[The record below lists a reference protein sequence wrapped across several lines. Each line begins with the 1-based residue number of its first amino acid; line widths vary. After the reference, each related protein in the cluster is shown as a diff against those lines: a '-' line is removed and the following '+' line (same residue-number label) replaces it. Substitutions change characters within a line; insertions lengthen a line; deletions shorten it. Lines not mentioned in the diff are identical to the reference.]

1 MRIIR
6 YKLLLVMFCLFC
18 TACSPYSYD
27 SSRSKVYQERMTVLE
42 QAKNSSDPAVL
53 KQAELV
59 RMDIEQEYR
68 EKKQDEWIRGNAI
81 YLLVAGFLV
90 LVGCGD
96 ALEYLRK
103 NSKAS

>member
-1 MRIIR
+1 MIIR
-6 YKLLLVMFCLFC
+6 YKLLFVIFCLFC

-27 SSRSKVYQERMTVLE
+27 SSKSKVYQERMTVLE

-81 YLLVAGFLV
+81 YLLVAGLLV
-90 LVGCGD
+90 LIGCGE

>member
-1 MRIIR
+1 MIIR
-6 YKLLLVMFCLFC
+6 YKLLFVIFFLFC

-27 SSRSKVYQERMTVLE
+27 SSGTKVYQERLTVLE

-81 YLLVAGFLV
+81 YLLVAGILV
-90 LVGCGD
+90 LIGCGE

>member
-1 MRIIR
+1 
-6 YKLLLVMFCLFC
+6 
-18 TACSPYSYD
+18 
-27 SSRSKVYQERMTVLE
+27 MTVLE

-81 YLLVAGFLV
+81 YLLVAGLLV
-90 LVGCGD
+90 LIGCGE

>member
-1 MRIIR
+1 M
-6 YKLLLVMFCLFC
+6 
-18 TACSPYSYD
+18 
-27 SSRSKVYQERMTVLE
+27 E

-81 YLLVAGFLV
+81 YLLVAGLLV
-90 LVGCGD
+90 LIGCGE

>member
-1 MRIIR
+1 
-6 YKLLLVMFCLFC
+6 
-18 TACSPYSYD
+18 
-27 SSRSKVYQERMTVLE
+27 MTVLE

-81 YLLVAGFLV
+81 YLLVAGLLV
-90 LVGCGD
+90 LIGCGET
-96 ALEYLRK
+96 LEYLRK
-103 NSKAS
+103 NSKVS

>member
-1 MRIIR
+1 M
-6 YKLLLVMFCLFC
+6 
-18 TACSPYSYD
+18 
-27 SSRSKVYQERMTVLE
+27 VLE

-68 EKKQDEWIRGNAI
+68 EKKQDEWIRRNAI
-81 YLLVAGFLV
+81 YLLVAGLLV
-90 LVGCGD
+90 LIGCGE